1 MGISCKEVRPNSQV
15 RNFLSASLSLPQIQ
29 KNVLFTFLNEVA
41 ALLRIPFWGLGGGW
55 LTAIEAALKARGGD
69 LIGFGEETDEDGDG
83 SEGAAAILE
92 CKIFCLSRLQR
103 M

>member
-1 MGISCKEVRPNSQV
+1 MVRPNSQV

-29 KNVLFTFLNEVA
+29 EVLFTFLNEDA

-69 LIGFGEETDEDGDG
+69 FIVFGKETDEDGDE
-83 SEGAAAILE
+83 SEGSAADAAMLE
-92 CKIFCLSRLQR
+92 CKILCLSRLQI